1 MKEPFITT
9 SHSKYHLHLSYNDI
23 AEWARQVVELETT
36 VKKPPYELRA
46 FQTRSPEPILQ
57 NKKNKRSA
65 IEDQEPIRKS
75 KSISTPLKHS
85 CSKRSV
91 KSTIDLTGTPTIPE
105 KISTRH
111 PSSYSPAVATR
122 TPRSTKH
129 KNSTPVPALPTATT
143 ATTAA
148 TATAPATASST
159 VTTATTTAAILFN
172 SSPPPSLSVL
182 FPSSSVEI
190 LNAYFFWLQQKH
202 PHKSTSLNRIL
213 AILKQE
219 GFIYK
224 SVISK
229 SNFNTILS
237 ILSLAGI
244 SRASGLLCIIQDEV
258 QSYWRY
264 QNTINREDSPGTN
277 NLQEM
282 EGEEV
287 YESLYE
293 NDYDID
299 EMF

>member
-1 MKEPFITT
+1 M
-9 SHSKYHLHLSYNDI
+9 
-23 AEWARQVVELETT
+23 
-36 VKKPPYELRA
+36 
-46 FQTRSPEPILQ
+46 
-57 NKKNKRSA
+57 
-65 IEDQEPIRKS
+65 
-75 KSISTPLKHS
+75 
-85 CSKRSV
+85 
-91 KSTIDLTGTPTIPE
+91 
-105 KISTRH
+105 
-111 PSSYSPAVATR
+111 
-122 TPRSTKH
+122 
-129 KNSTPVPALPTATT
+129 PALPTTTTTTT

-148 TATAPATASST
+148 TATTTATATTATSA
-159 VTTATTTAAILFN
+159 TATTTATILFN
-172 SSPPPSLSVL
+172 SSPPPSLSAL

-202 PHKSTSLNRIL
+202 PQKSTSLSRIL

-237 ILSLAGI
+237 ILSLGGI

-264 QNTINREDSPGTN
+264 QNTINIEDSASTN
-277 NLQEM
+277 NSQEM